1 MVTEA
6 ISPLNEREEIEP
18 LIPDEIVRKRLQI
31 AGKLNLFPF
40 HAPVQEIMVS
50 EVYTCPADLSVRE
63 VAKEMAQRRIS
74 SAVVVDQQS
83 QPIGI
88 ITERD
93 IIAKVVSRET
103 VNPDRTPA
111 AAIMSAPAITIG
123 PRDKV
128 YRALSIL
135 ARYGIKHLPV
145 VEAGRVVGILTLR
158 HLLRL
163 THQEPLIII
172 GKIELAKDVQELA
185 QVKAELPALV
195 ANRLAAGVPAVD
207 NMAML
212 SLIHQDLHRRAFEL
226 ALASMGDPPPVPYC
240 LFLTGS
246 HGRGEALLAPDQDH
260 GLILA
265 DYPDRQYDQV
275 DGYFRELAHRFG
287 KLLEK
292 IGYPR
297 CPGYIMSEN
306 PLWRKR
312 YQEWLKQFLIWLEIA
327 SYHTVRYLTL
337 VFDAVP
343 LLGEAPLFFGLKRYF
358 LANIQSHHNIIRQIF
373 EEEARHK
380 VPLGLFKQFITEK
393 EGPYKGQLNLKRSGL
408 IFVVEAVRVL
418 CLRYGLGE
426 VSTLER
432 IKALKEAR
440 IISAQDAEYAE
451 HAFHILVEQ
460 ALHTQVR
467 HWQRQ
472 EPITYY
478 LDPKSLSAHDQD
490 MLRYA
495 FQAVKRLK
503 ELVED
508 TFGLV
513 II

>member
-1 MVTEA
+1 MKNDALSSRSSQEGLLQEA
-6 ISPLNEREEIEP
+6 
-18 LIPDEIVRKRLQI
+18 VRRRLEI
-31 AGKLNLFPF
+31 AGRSNLFPF
-40 HAPVQEIMVS
+40 HAPVREIMVP
-50 EVYTCPADLSVRE
+50 EVYTCTADQSVRE
-63 VAKEMAQRRIS
+63 VAQEMARRQIS
-74 SAVVVDQQS
+74 SVVVVD
-83 QPIGI
+83 PHGYPVGI

-103 VNPDRTPA
+103 VNPSRTQA
-111 AAIMSAPAITIG
+111 AAIMSAPAITVS
-123 PRDKV
+123 PREKV
-128 YRALSIL
+128 YRALSLL

-145 VEAGRVVGILTLR
+145 VEGGKVTGIVTLR
-158 HLLRL
+158 HLLHL
-163 THQEPLIII
+163 THQEPLILI
-172 GKIELAKDVQELA
+172 GKIELAQSAAELA
-185 QVKAELPALV
+185 EIKEALPAMV
-195 ANRLAAGVPAVD
+195 ANRLSAGISAID
-207 NMAML
+207 TMAML

-226 ALASMGDPPPVPYC
+226 ALASMGEEPPVPYC

-265 DYPDRQYDQV
+265 DYSDRQYDQV

-287 KLLEK
+287 KLLEE

-312 YQEWLKQFLIWLEIA
+312 YQEWLNQFLIWLQIA

-343 LLGEAPLFFGLKRYF
+343 LLGEAPLFFGFKRYF
-358 LANIQSHHNIIRQIF
+358 LANIQEHHNVIRQMF
-373 EEEARHK
+373 EEGARHR
-380 VPLGLFKQFITEK
+380 VPIGLFKHFITKK
-393 EGPYKGQLNLKRSGL
+393 EGPHKGELDLKRSGL

-418 CLRYGLGE
+418 CLRHGLGE

-432 IKALKEAR
+432 LKALKER
-440 IISAQDAEYAE
+440 HIVSPEDAEYAE
-451 HAFHILVEQ
+451 QAFLILLQHALE
-460 ALHTQVR
+460 AQVG
-467 HWQRQ
+467 HWQKG

-478 LDPKSLSAHDQD
+478 LDPKRLSVHDQD

-503 ELVED
+503 SLVED
-508 TFGLV
+508 AFGYHIL
-513 II
+513 